1 MAFIDV
7 KNVSK
12 EFKVFT
18 REKGLGN
25 ALKSIFKR
33 EYQIIKAVDNISF
46 QINKG
51 ELVGYIGPNG
61 AGKSTTIKMLT
72 GILFPSSGEI
82 RVNGLMPYE
91 NRKENSMNMGVVFGQ
106 RSQLYWDIPVEET
119 FELYKKMYR
128 IDEKR
133 FKENVEFYVDLLEM
147 GDFIRKPVRTLSLGQ
162 KMRANLTVALLH
174 DPDVLY
180 LDEPTIGLDV
190 VVKSKIRKFIKAINK
205 EKGTTVIL
213 TTHDMNDI
221 ENICDRIILIDQG
234 QILYDGRLAD
244 FKENYGKQY
253 TMMVQFSDNN
263 IEIKDSRFNI
273 LKEEGQFKWLSFLK
287 EDITVAEAVN
297 YLSRNYNIIDLS
309 IKEPDIEDIVRRIY
323 EKKIAL

>member
-1 MAFIDV
+1 M
-7 KNVSK
+7 
-12 EFKVFT
+12 T
-18 REKGLGN
+18 
-25 ALKSIFKR
+25 
-33 EYQIIKAVDNISF
+33 
-46 QINKG
+46 
-51 ELVGYIGPNG
+51 
-61 AGKSTTIKMLT
+61 
-72 GILFPSSGEI
+72 
-82 RVNGLMPYE
+82 LMFF
-91 NRKENSMNMGVVFGQ
+91 N
-106 RSQLYWDIPVEET
+106 
-119 FELYKKMYR
+119 
-128 IDEKR
+128 
-133 FKENVEFYVDLLEM
+133 
-147 GDFIRKPVRTLSLGQ
+147 
-162 KMRANLTVALLH
+162 
-174 DPDVLY
+174 

-273 LKEEGQFKWLSFLK
+273 LKEDGQFKWLSFLK

-323 EKKIAL
+323 ENKIAL

>member
-1 MAFIDV
+1 MVGNVFI
-7 KNVSK
+7 
-12 EFKVFT
+12 
-18 REKGLGN
+18 
-25 ALKSIFKR
+25 
-33 EYQIIKAVDNISF
+33 Y
-46 QINKG
+46 
-51 ELVGYIGPNG
+51 YI
-61 AGKSTTIKMLT
+61 
-72 GILFPSSGEI
+72 SSGEI
-82 RVNGLMPYE
+82 KVNGLVPYE
-91 NRKENSMNMGVVFGQ
+91 NRKENSMHMGVVFGQ

-119 FELYKKMYR
+119 FELFKKMYR

-190 VVKSKIRKFIKAINK
+190 VVKSNIRKFIKAINK

-273 LKEEGQFKWLSFLK
+273 LKEDGQFKWLSFLK

-323 EKKIAL
+323 ENKIAL

>member
-323 EKKIAL
+323 ENKIAL